1 MNYQEAEDILRK
13 NLRPLPR
20 TWSDARRDADYA
32 CAVEIP
38 RSRTRDAAEFLAA
51 MLFVVPLLTLLI
63 FALYMGLERLG
74 W

>member
-20 TWSDARRDADYA
+20 TWSEARRDADYA
-32 CAVEIP
+32 LAIEIP
-38 RSRTRDAAEFLAA
+38 QSRTRDAVEFLTA
-51 MLFVVPLLTLLI
+51 MLFVVPLLALLM

-74 W
+74 

>member
-20 TWSDARRDADYA
+20 TWSEARRDADYA

-38 RSRTRDAAEFLAA
+38 KSRTKDAAEFLTA
-51 MLFVVPLLTLLI
+51 MIFIVPLLALLI
-63 FALYMGLERLG
+63 FVLYIGLERLG
-74 W
+74 

>member
-20 TWSDARRDADYA
+20 TWSEARRDADYA

-38 RSRTRDAAEFLAA
+38 QPRTQDATEFLFA
-51 MLFVVPLLTLLI
+51 MLFVVPLLSLLV
-63 FALYMGLERLG
+63 FVLYTGLERLG
-74 W
+74 